1 MKKIGGLFV
10 PLLLTLALCAGCG
23 GGAAGGGSPIRL
35 EAGGRVF
42 FLRLEDNETAR
53 AFEAMLPMTL
63 EMSDLNA
70 NEKYCYLKNPLPSKP
85 EAVGA
90 IRAGDVL
97 MFGEDCVVV
106 FYKSFS
112 TSYRY
117 TRIGRVEDAAALES
131 ALGSENVTVS
141 FGQ

>member
-1 MKKIGGLFV
+1 MKKTGGLFV

-23 GGAAGGGSPIRL
+23 GASGGGAPIRL

-42 FLRLEDNETAR
+42 SLRLEDNETAR

-70 NEKYCYLKNPLPSKP
+70 NEKYCYLRSPLPSKP
-85 EAVGA
+85 EAVGT

-97 MFGEDCVVV
+97 LFGEDCVVV

-131 ALGSENVTVS
+131 AFGSGNVTVS
-141 FGQ
+141 FGH